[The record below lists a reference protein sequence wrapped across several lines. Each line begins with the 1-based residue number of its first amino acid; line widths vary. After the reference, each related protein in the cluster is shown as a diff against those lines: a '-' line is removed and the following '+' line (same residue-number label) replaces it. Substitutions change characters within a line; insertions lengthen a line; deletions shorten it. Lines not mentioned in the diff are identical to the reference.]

1 MKKLLKSEMCGTLN
15 TEEKSKHAAQK
26 GRKTRKRVK
35 RKRAV
40 YPNRTYVSPITICNV
55 FFFFFSR
62 FRCIWFILICLTFR
76 VRWIFVSKNIC
87 STCANNCM
95 PSVYT
100 FLNGVI
106 TPLSLEF
113 WGNDTPPQTWRLCL
127 VEWKGGGGEEKAKRE
142 GRGKRVGKEYKC
154 HFTKKVQTF

>member
-55 FFFFFSR
+55 FFFFFQDSDV
-62 FRCIWFILICLTFR
+62 FGL
-76 VRWIFVSKNIC
+76 
-87 STCANNCM
+87 
-95 PSVYT
+95 Y
-100 FLNGVI
+100 
-106 TPLSLEF
+106 
-113 WGNDTPPQTWRLCL
+113 
-127 VEWKGGGGEEKAKRE
+127 
-142 GRGKRVGKEYKC
+142 
-154 HFTKKVQTF
+154 

>member
-1 MKKLLKSEMCGTLN
+1 MKFVGPWTQKKNQNMRLKR
-15 TEEKSKHAAQK
+15 KKKK
-26 GRKTRKRVK
+26 GRKTRKRAK
-35 RKRAV
+35 YKRAV

-106 TPLSLEF
+106 TPLSLKF
-113 WGNDTPPQTWRLCL
+113 WGNDTPPQTWRLRL
-127 VEWKGGGGEEKAKRE
+127 VEWKGGEKRKQKDKGEEKE
-142 GRGKRVGKEYKC
+142 WGKNINVISQ
-154 HFTKKVQTF
+154 KKSKPFKF

>member
-1 MKKLLKSEMCGTLN
+1 MKKLLKSEFCGTLN
-15 TEEKSKHAAQK
+15 TEEKSKHAAQEK
-26 GRKTRKRVK
+26 KKRGK
-35 RKRAV
+35 A
-40 YPNRTYVSPITICNV
+40 NTQNV
-55 FFFFFSR
+55 NMLCIQTAPMFHQLQFVMCFFFFFSR

-106 TPLSLEF
+106 TPLFLEF
-113 WGNDTPPQTWRLCL
+113 LGNDTPPQTWRLCL
-127 VEWKGGGGEEKAKRE
+127 VEWNGGKKRRERKKSGERI
-142 GRGKRVGKEYKC
+142 
-154 HFTKKVQTF
+154 